1 MWGWQSQEKW
11 GTHLILIQH
20 LFLHFQ
26 GFIFVVDLSEIKMS
40 DPTDFYWGF
49 EAIDMAIISLPLDYL
64 GSPGYF
70 HNGLQHEWQ
79 SLFNHILACG
89 HFPSPK
95 KKNSEI
101 NQRLTEKWNTL
112 GVTKP
117 LLTTPQWLFCP
128 FCLILENDTIS
139 PKRSHTI
146 LLITT
151 DSHTKSHAESF
162 FLVTFKTDVSHPPT
176 ENSKERFHS
185 PS

>member
-1 MWGWQSQEKW
+1 
-11 GTHLILIQH
+11 
-20 LFLHFQ
+20 
-26 GFIFVVDLSEIKMS
+26 MS
-40 DPTDFYWGF
+40 DPIGFYWGF

-95 KKNSEI
+95 KKNSKI
-101 NQRLTEKWNTL
+101 NQRLTENWNTL

-151 DSHTKSHAESF
+151 DSHMKSHAESF
-162 FLVTFKTDVSHPPT
+162 FSCNVQDRCFS
-176 ENSKERFHS
+176 S
-185 PS
+185 PHWKQQREIS